1 MNKKDLLSLLFI
13 IFFTITI
20 CLHGYFTDEFST
32 INLNRTAEEH
42 VFNKSSIYD
51 YNAEYFDEYLTNK
64 SSSSVDK
71 VQQDILDIENL
82 KVPGTIAMAISE
94 SYPFKKNEIWNMS
107 SIKKGEAITSYVFLA
122 NYKNESHDF
131 LIFNLV
137 NYMQNPSYFGG
148 NLSTTHYLTL
158 KKDSYMVF
166 TLETEPF
173 EQIGEHLFQVV
184 AVIDPYKTEPTGKCG
199 FLDTGYLYLSPKVLI
214 TVD

>member
-94 SYPFKKNEIWNMS
+94 SYPFKNNEIWNPTIS
-107 SIKKGEAITSYVFLA
+107 ELIDYTIKTSEIEF
-122 NYKNESHDF
+122 
-131 LIFNLV
+131 
-137 NYMQNPSYFGG
+137 
-148 NLSTTHYLTL
+148 
-158 KKDSYMVF
+158 
-166 TLETEPF
+166 
-173 EQIGEHLFQVV
+173 
-184 AVIDPYKTEPTGKCG
+184 
-199 FLDTGYLYLSPKVLI
+199 YLSDGEIKINTEIAVRYI
-214 TVD
+214 QYV